1 VDAMQLSLFIVCVCL
16 ELFINLDL
24 LLTANC
30 ASVDCLKIFLEMDP
44 ASVHILKY
52 TVDFTF

>member
-1 VDAMQLSLFIVCVCL
+1 MQLSLFIVCVCL